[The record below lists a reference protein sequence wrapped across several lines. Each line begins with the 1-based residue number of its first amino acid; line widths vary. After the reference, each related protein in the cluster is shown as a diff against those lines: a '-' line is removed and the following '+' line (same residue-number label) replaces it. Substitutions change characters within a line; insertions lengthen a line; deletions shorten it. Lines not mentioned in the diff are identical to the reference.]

1 MTNDDHAALIE
12 VKGRLVELSA
22 RQSQAKDASDWAQFH
37 DVQAEIEAAG
47 AELVEIMRRTEP
59 EDEPRL

>member
-12 VKGRLVELSA
+12 IKARLDQLSEQRTIA
-22 RQSQAKDASDWAQFH
+22 RDAADWGQFH
-37 DVQAEIEAAG
+37 DLQAEIEAAD
-47 AELVEIMRRTEP
+47 AERVELLRRTAP